1 MSLASAHFYPVSA
14 GLLVTPFTTTC
25 VQKRVCA
32 AVDLNLDANALSFAH
47 IVLAYANFCS
57 IKPESV
63 MSNFPRHHS
72 DFLIHFVLLFHL
84 GM

>member
-1 MSLASAHFYPVSA
+1 MQHDDSGQCTLVCSFSRSACDTINNSVRTEAH
-14 GLLVTPFTTTC
+14 
-25 VQKRVCA
+25 VCC
-32 AVDLNLDANALSFAH
+32 NLDANALSFAH